1 VDNFVYN
8 LSVMLPFSGKLL
20 TSNRKFGA
28 VLIAVHHVKTWK
40 HKENESVDGNM
51 LTAYF
56 EREIMR
62 YLGL

>member
-1 VDNFVYN
+1 MDNLVYN

-28 VLIAVHHVKTWK
+28 VLIAVHHMKMWK
-40 HKENESVDGNM
+40 HKENESVDGDM
-51 LTAYF
+51 LTTYF

-62 YLGL
+62 YLGF